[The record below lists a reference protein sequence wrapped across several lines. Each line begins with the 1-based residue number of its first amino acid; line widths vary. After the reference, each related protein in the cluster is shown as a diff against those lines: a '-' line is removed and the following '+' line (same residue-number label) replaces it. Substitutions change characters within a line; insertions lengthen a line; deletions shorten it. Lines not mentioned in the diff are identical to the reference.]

1 MLVGINHVVELQ
13 RITPSAFSML
23 LAAGGSGP
31 EWWSRGR
38 AVFTQRWMKARMS
51 QLMEGYRES
60 RDGGKETRVVDGVFR
75 LGEDYAIFLTVR
87 LRRAASGKW
96 VPAYCVAR
104 YATQPPGGVF
114 PSL

>member
-13 RITPSAFSML
+13 RITPSAFSMF
-23 LAAGGSGP
+23 LAAGDSGP

-87 LRRAASGKW
+87 LRRAASGKR
-96 VPAYCVAR
+96 VPAYSVAR
-104 YATQPPGGVF
+104 YATQPPSGVF